1 LRNDDAFTVST
12 VLGQSSSTAW
22 TTGDVLVCN
31 FFMSAL
37 DGIYE
42 NMILDA
48 EVTYVA
54 RMQKRKDYLIS
65 IPN

>member
-1 LRNDDAFTVST
+1 LINDDAFTVPT
-12 VLGQSSSTAW
+12 VLGQSPSTAW

-42 NMILDA
+42 NMIYMP

-54 RMQKRKDYLIS
+54 RMQKSKDHLIS

>member
-1 LRNDDAFTVST
+1 MMMHSLCLLFSGNAP
-12 VLGQSSSTAW
+12 STAW

-37 DGIYE
+37 HGIYE

-48 EVTYVA
+48 RGDLRRRNAEKKGSFDLDT
-54 RMQKRKDYLIS
+54 
-65 IPN
+65 

>member
-1 LRNDDAFTVST
+1 LRNDDAFTVPT

-48 EVTYVA
+48 RGNLRRTNAEKKGLFDLDT
-54 RMQKRKDYLIS
+54 
-65 IPN
+65 